1 MNCGEDLYLTP
12 KSPGTGLYK
21 EKGSKFFAYA
31 WHVRDEAEIKTH
43 LEALRQTHHA
53 ARHHCYAW
61 VLGTDVRTQR
71 ANDDGEPANSAGK
84 PILSQIEKRNLTQT
98 LVVVIRYFGG
108 TKLGVGGLI
117 NAYRTAAEEALE
129 NSGVSANTLMNHY
142 LLEFPYEATS
152 EVMRI
157 LKERGA
163 KQYDQTYGAA
173 CSLKAAVP
181 RSEADSFPDRFGLLT
196 AVKIS
201 FLFTG

>member
-1 MNCGEDLYLTP
+1 MNTGEDLYLTP
-12 KSPGTGLYK
+12 KSPGAGLYK
-21 EKGSKFFAYA
+21 ERGSKFYAYA
-31 WHVRDEAEIKTH
+31 WRVKDEAEIKTH

-61 VLGTDVRTQR
+61 VLGTDARTQR

-84 PILSQIEKRNLTQT
+84 PILAQIEKRNLTQT

-129 NSGVSANTLMNHY
+129 NSGVAENKLMNHY

-157 LKERGA
+157 LKDHEA
-163 KQYDQTYGAA
+163 EQYDQTFGVA
-173 CSLKAAVP
+173 CTLKAAVS
-181 RSEADSFPDRFGLLT
+181 RSEADSFPGRFELLT
-196 AVKIS
+196 TVKIS
-201 FLFTG
+201 LLFTR